1 MISRSSEGVAKALPC
16 SVFSRSAWSSGAP
29 SVRAMSVVMPA
40 PPSAM
45 ASVWMKCPSE
55 NTESVVVP
63 APKSMQAT
71 PSLASSGVITAS
83 ALA

>member
-1 MISRSSEGVAKALPC
+1 
-16 SVFSRSAWSSGAP
+16 
-29 SVRAMSVVMPA
+29 MSVVMPL

-45 ASVWMKCPSE
+45 ASVWMKWPSA